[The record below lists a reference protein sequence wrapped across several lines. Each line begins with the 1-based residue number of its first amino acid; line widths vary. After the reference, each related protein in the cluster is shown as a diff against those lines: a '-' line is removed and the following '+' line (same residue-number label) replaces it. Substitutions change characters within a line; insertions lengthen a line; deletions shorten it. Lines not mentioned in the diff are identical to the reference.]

1 MQESNADLMKRMQ
14 ENPDE
19 VDIENVQGQEKVI
32 AMVSLRYSSLSML
45 CPSRHVATWA
55 AVVQIPGV
63 QLTRQDVNLGVFDVK
78 GAPRGDLGPE
88 IDLPEGE
95 VHGDSEEEE
104 QDNDDDEA
112 QADSATDDESV
123 SSGEVSSDEEE
134 D

>member
-19 VDIENVQGQEKVI
+19 VDIENVQGQERVI

-45 CPSRHVATWA
+45 CPFRHVAA
-55 AVVQIPGV
+55 SPVEVQTPGL

-88 IDLPEGE
+88 VDLPDRQ

-104 QDNDDDEA
+104 EDNDDDEA
-112 QADSATDDESV
+112 QAESATDDESV
-123 SSGEVSSDEEE
+123 SSSELSSDEEE